1 MQDLALSLIAKKLEV
16 ALMVEGD
23 LPEGLAE
30 YGVTTASIIE
40 EMGKALV
47 EGGSFQGAE
56 TAWANFRKKELEA
69 GLGLGQKETLFEEVA
84 IKRLGISDTL
94 KVSDLGEVRAS
105 VDKKNVMVRVS
116 IITGKKKKQSVVEV
130 KYGDLEK
137 VANGMPVQFCLF

>member
-1 MQDLALSLIAKKLEV
+1 
-16 ALMVEGD
+16 

-56 TAWANFRKKELEA
+56 TAWANFRRKELEA

-84 IKRLGISDTL
+84 IKKLGLSDTQ
-94 KVSDLGEVRAS
+94 KVRAS

-130 KYGDLEK
+130 KYRDLEK